1 MEHAKQRKQIRRA
14 TEMKSTPS
22 IALILLLSAT
32 VFAQQSDPPM
42 KMASVERP
50 VTIMAGLGSL
60 HHPVS
65 TSKPEA
71 QRFFD
76 QGLSLVFAFNH
87 DEAVRSFKRAAE
99 IDPQMVRGWWG
110 VALALGPN
118 INQEVDLAHE
128 EAAYDAAQ
136 KARALAKNKPE
147 GERAYIEAL
156 AKRYSLDPKSD
167 LKKLAVTY
175 KNAMGELSRK
185 YPDDLDAATLY
196 AESMMDLRPW
206 QLWNAD
212 GKPAEGTEEIV
223 AVLEWV
229 LKRNPNHPGAIHY
242 YIHTVEASPN
252 PDRALAYASRLAQL
266 MPMAGHLVHMP
277 AHIYERV
284 GDYQSAA
291 RSNADAAAADE
302 AYFKATGAQGF
313 YSMYYAHNLDFL
325 AIAHSMQGRY
335 RDALDASMKLVDFTR
350 PMVKDMPM
358 FEPILAKAILMR
370 ERFNQWDEIMKQPQ
384 PDASWSST
392 LALWHWARGIAF
404 ARRGDF
410 GNAQSEQK
418 AFLDTAKSV
427 PADSMSSLNPTSKIF
442 LIADDVLRAR
452 IAEAKHDDKSA
463 LEFFNKGVRDED
475 ALAYDEPPQWFHPVR
490 ESLGGLLLRRGN
502 YAEAE
507 KVFRADLERNRHSG
521 RSLFG
526 LTESLKG
533 QKKSD
538 EAAVAQREF
547 ETVWKNADTKLSIAD
562 L

>member
-1 MEHAKQRKQIRRA
+1 
-14 TEMKSTPS
+14 MKINLI
-22 IALILLLSAT
+22 IALILLVSNIT
-32 VFAQQSDPPM
+32 FAQQPDMQM
-42 KMASVERP
+42 KMAPAEKP
-50 VTIMAGLGSL
+50 VTIMTGLGSL

-65 TSKPEA
+65 TTKPEA

-76 QGLSLVFAFNH
+76 QGLSLIFAFNH

-99 IDPQMVRGWWG
+99 LDPQLAMAWWG

-136 KARALAKNKPE
+136 KALTLAKDKPE
-147 GERAYIEAL
+147 VERAYIDAL

-167 LKKLAVTY
+167 LKKLAVIY
-175 KNAMGELSRK
+175 KDAMAELSKR
-185 YPDDLDAATLY
+185 YPDDLDCATLY

-206 QLWNAD
+206 QLWSAD

-223 AVLEWV
+223 AVLESV
-229 LKRNPNHPGAIHY
+229 LRRNPNHPGAIHY
-242 YIHTVEASPN
+242 YIHAVEASPH
-252 PDRALAYASRLAQL
+252 PERALAYAPKLPQL

-284 GDYQSAA
+284 GDYAAAA
-291 RSNADAAAADE
+291 RSNAEAAAADE

-313 YSMYYAHNLDFL
+313 YAMYYAHNLDFL
-325 AIAHSMQGRY
+325 AVARSMQGSY
-335 RDALDASMKLVDFTR
+335 REALDASNKLVDFTR

-358 FEPILAKAILMR
+358 FEPILTKSILMQ
-370 ERFNQWDEIMKQPQ
+370 ERFSRWDEIMKQPQ

-392 LALWHWARGIAF
+392 LAIWHWARGMTF

-427 PADSMSSLNPTSKIF
+427 PAGSMSSLNPTSMIL

-452 IAEAKHDDKSA
+452 IAEAKHDNGSA
-463 LEFFNKGVRDED
+463 IEYFQKGVNDES
-475 ALAYDEPPQWFHPVR
+475 ALAYDEPPQWFHPLR
-490 ESLGGLLLRRGN
+490 ESLGGFLLRSGK
-502 YAEAE
+502 YTEAE
-507 KVFRADLERNRHSG
+507 GVFRADLEKNKHSG

-526 LTESLKG
+526 LMESLKA
-533 QKKSD
+533 QKKN
-538 EAAVAQREF
+538 AAAATVQQEF
-547 ETVWKNADTKLSIAD
+547 ETAWKNADTKLTIAD